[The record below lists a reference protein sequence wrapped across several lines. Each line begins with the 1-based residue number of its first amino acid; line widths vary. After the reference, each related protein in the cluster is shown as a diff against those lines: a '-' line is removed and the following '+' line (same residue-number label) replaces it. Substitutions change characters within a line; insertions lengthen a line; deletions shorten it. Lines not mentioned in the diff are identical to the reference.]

1 MRIRVW
7 KPAGRVLAL
16 LIAAA
21 LPAVAAAQAAPSS
34 IGAGTIP
41 SRWDIFMGY
50 SYLQPRGTVNTFN
63 PDADHTPV
71 TASYD
76 AVTLGGIGSVAYYFN
91 RYFGVQ
97 GEISLHEWGVQCCSS
112 NIGTKQND
120 DGFTTFGGG
129 VIFRYPMDK
138 ITVFAHLLGD
148 AELIGG
154 PYFEPNKLGPG
165 VTVGGGMDY
174 QTHWMH
180 RRLAIRIFQAD
191 YEYMHDDWGNVPYG
205 GVASINAARLST
217 GIVIHTGKLA
227 PPAGITLTAEA
238 QPETVFPGDP
248 VTITATPGGLNPK
261 DHVVYDWSGEGVTGS
276 GTTAKVDTTNMAPGE
291 YNVKVTAREGK
302 PGKEGKEPW
311 EMATATAGI
320 TVKAYE
326 PPTVSCT
333 ANPTTIYPD
342 GTSTVT
348 TTAVSPQNRP
358 LTYSYSATGGTV
370 AGTGTTAEYSPAGA
384 PTGQVDITCN
394 VSDDKGHTAS
404 AKTSL
409 TIIAKP
415 VPPAPK
421 SQALCSISFT
431 NDPKRPMRVDNEAKA
446 CLDQVA
452 LDLKQQTDAKL
463 VVVGEQSTDE
473 AAKTAR
479 QEKFAAKHKHATVDR
494 FAAQRAVNAKDYLVT
509 EQGIDASRISVATGS
524 ADSQTVENYLVPPGA
539 TFTNDV
545 TGTTPADES
554 EMKPQARK
562 PLPEKH
568 AAKKKSAAH

>member
-1 MRIRVW
+1 MRICVRKTV
-7 KPAGRVLAL
+7 GRVLAL
-16 LIAAA
+16 LTVAA
-21 LPAVAAAQAAPSS
+21 LPAMAAAQAAPSGS
-34 IGAGTIP
+34 GAGTIP

-50 SYLQPRGTVNTFN
+50 SYLSPHGTVNTITPNN
-63 PDADHTPV
+63 PPTPV

-91 RYFGVQ
+91 RYLGVQ
-97 GEISLHEWGVQCCSS
+97 GEFSVHEWGVQCCSS
-112 NIGTKQND
+112 NVGTKQND
-120 DGFTTFGGG
+120 DGFFTVGGG
-129 VIFRYPMDK
+129 VILRYPMEK
-138 ITVFAHLLGD
+138 VTLFAHGLFDGQMV
-148 AELIGG
+148 GG
-154 PYFEPNKLGPG
+154 PYFEPNKFGPG
-165 VTVGGGMDY
+165 VTAGGGMDY

-191 YEYMHDDWGNVPYG
+191 YEYMHVNWGDVPYG
-205 GVASINAARLST
+205 GEASINAARLST
-217 GIVIHTGKLA
+217 GIVIHAGSLA
-227 PPAGITLTAEA
+227 PPAGITLAA
-238 QPETVFPGDP
+238 SANPETVFPCDP
-248 VTITATPGGLNPK
+248 VTIEATPGGLNPK
-261 DHVVYDWSGEGVTGS
+261 DHVIYDWSGEGVTGS
-276 GTTAKVDTTNMAPGE
+276 GTTAKVDTCNLAAGE

-326 PPTVSCT
+326 PPTISCT

-358 LTYSYSATGGTV
+358 LTYSYSATAGTV

-384 PTGQVDITCN
+384 PTGAVDITCN
-394 VSDDKGHTAS
+394 VTDDKAHTAS

-409 TIIAKP
+409 TIVAKP
-415 VPPAPK
+415 APPQPK
-421 SQALCSISFT
+421 SQTLCSISFT

-452 LDLKQQTDAKL
+452 LDLKQQADAKAVL
-463 VVVGEQSTDE
+463 VGEQNTGE
-473 AAKTAR
+473 AAKTDK
-479 QEKFAAKHKHATVDR
+479 QEKFAAKHKHATVDK

-509 EQGIDASRISVATGS
+509 EQGIDASRISVATGT
-524 ADSQTVENYLVPPGA
+524 ADSQAVENYLVPAGA

-545 TGTTPADES
+545 TGTTPVDES
-554 EMKPQARK
+554 DVKPQARK
-562 PLPEKH
+562 PLPEQH
-568 AAKKKSAAH
+568 AAKKKSAAK